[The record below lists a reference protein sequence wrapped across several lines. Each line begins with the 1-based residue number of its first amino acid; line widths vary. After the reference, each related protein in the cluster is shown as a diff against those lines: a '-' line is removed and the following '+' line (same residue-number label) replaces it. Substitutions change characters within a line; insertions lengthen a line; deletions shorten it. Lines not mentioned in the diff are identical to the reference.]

1 MSDFNHGPAE
11 TGADAEPVLSV
22 RVVEIAVALF
32 TAFLGALVMSGSY
45 EQGIGWNEA
54 GPESGY
60 FPFYIG
66 LIMLA
71 ASCGTIVIALRQ
83 WRALANGFI
92 ARGPFRHVMAVFIP
106 ICVYGVAIR
115 LLGMYLAS
123 VLFIAWF
130 MWRDR
135 GEGSER
141 RHGPVKIALVS
152 LGTVFASYL
161 IFERWFELRL
171 HAGLL
176 IEWLG
181 LN

>member
-11 TGADAEPVLSV
+11 TAADAAPVLSV
-22 RVVEIAVALF
+22 RIVEIAVALF

-71 ASCGTIVIALRQ
+71 ASCGTILIALKQ
-83 WRALANGFI
+83 WRMLAGSFI

-106 ICVYGVAIR
+106 VCLYGVAIR
-115 LLGMYLAS
+115 ILGMYLAS

-135 GEGSER
+135 GEH

-171 HAGLL
+171 HSGLL
-176 IEWLG
+176 ADWLG